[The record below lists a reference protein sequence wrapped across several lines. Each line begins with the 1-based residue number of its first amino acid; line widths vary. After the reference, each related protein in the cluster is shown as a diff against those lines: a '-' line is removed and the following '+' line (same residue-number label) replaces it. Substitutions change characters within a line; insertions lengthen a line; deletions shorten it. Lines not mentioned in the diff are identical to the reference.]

1 MTQTA
6 LAPAR
11 RRGRPP
17 SSDSAVTRERI
28 LAAAQ
33 LVFAESGYE
42 AATFQAIA
50 AEVGLTRPAINN
62 YFSSKAE
69 LYAEVVGRVGEAVL
83 DAVDRAGR
91 MPNLSG
97 QILTFVREALR
108 DPDADSPVAAFL
120 VQAAMDAHH
129 VPASGGQAATLV
141 EGFIRGAVGSAA
153 RRGEVGADPD
163 GLTDM
168 LLGLVWGTAF
178 QLARGD
184 VRSAD
189 RMLEQLCAVLGSGPE
204 R

>member
-1 MTQTA
+1 M
-6 LAPAR
+6 
-11 RRGRPP
+11 
-17 SSDSAVTRERI
+17 
-28 LAAAQ
+28 
-33 LVFAESGYE
+33 FAESGYE

-62 YFSSKAE
+62 YFGSKAE
-69 LYAEVVGRVGEAVL
+69 LYAEVVGRVGESVL
-83 DAVDRAGR
+83 DAVDLAGA
-91 MPNLSG
+91 MPTLSG

-129 VPASGGQAATLV
+129 VPFRRSGGDA
-141 EGFIRGAVGSAA
+141 GRGLYPRRGWLGGAA
-153 RRGEVGADPD
+153 RRGRRRSRRADRHTLGVG
-163 GLTDM
+163 
-168 LLGLVWGTAF
+168 VGTAF

-189 RMLEQLCAVLGSGPE
+189 RMLEQLCAVLGSGSE

>member
-1 MTQTA
+1 MGIVPMYGLNYKDKA
-6 LAPAR
+6 ENAR
-11 RRGRPP
+11 RFLGRYGNPF
-17 SSDSAVTRERI
+17 DAVGVDET
-28 LAAAQ
+28 
-33 LVFAESGYE
+33 
-42 AATFQAIA
+42 
-50 AEVGLTRPAINN
+50 
-62 YFSSKAE
+62 
-69 LYAEVVGRVGEAVL
+69 GRVGIDWGVYGVPETFI
-83 DAVDRAGR
+83 VDRAGR

-129 VPASGGQAATLV
+129 VPAAGGQAATLV